1 MVAENLRPG
10 PFLLFSCFKDCSLH
24 FVPQTEKARGRGR
37 WDNFSNFKSFGVLLQ
52 SNSFISSISM
62 AMILTAAF
70 VSLQLK
76 GAEFIKNHFAEKGIA
91 ENVDM
96 DISKN

>member
-1 MVAENLRPG
+1 
-10 PFLLFSCFKDCSLH
+10 
-24 FVPQTEKARGRGR
+24 
-37 WDNFSNFKSFGVLLQ
+37 
-52 SNSFISSISM
+52 M

-76 GAEFIKNHFAEKGIA
+76 GAEFIKNRFAEKGIA